1 MMLRRLYRRRRRL
14 LMLREIREHMQFF
27 GRDPGDL
34 TRPRAYRQFLRGV
47 RRLHRDWRAFG
58 ASPQTWA
65 AAIDRFGS
73 AAVLFVP

>member
-1 MMLRRLYRRRRRL
+1 MLRRVFRRRRRRT
-14 LMLREIREHMQFF
+14 MLRDIREHMLFF

-34 TRPRAYRQFLRGV
+34 TQPRAYRQFLRGV

-58 ASPQTWA
+58 ASTQTWA
-65 AAIDRFGS
+65 AALDRFGS